1 MLKRMK
7 QYQGIVYCSLVSVF
21 SVILLLG
28 HLVFKAAGD
37 YMASFPQLAPT
48 LAVLILA
55 YVVGNRG
62 ITESIN
68 KQLKKKPKVTEVAL
82 VTMIPIVCMGGN
94 ALFMSLGGKVYIPWS
109 GDAKYYILCTL
120 AVIIGCIGE
129 EIGWRGFFLPYLER
143 CYTPFIS
150 SLILGS
156 FWGVWHLSFTGG
168 FLGFVIFIVNTI
180 EVTIIMTWLYHKTN
194 CNLGLM
200 GLYHIISNMSCRA
213 LLFGRFEVLNSVV
226 GLLIPGLICVFI
238 LGMDWEFFWS
248 IQGIKKIDSE
258 IC

>member
-1 MLKRMK
+1 MLKRIK
-7 QYQGIVYCSLVSVF
+7 QYQGIVYCLLVSVL

-28 HLVFKAAGD
+28 HLVFKAVGS
-37 YMASFPQLAPT
+37 YMASFPQLAPA

-55 YVVGNRG
+55 YIVGDRG

-68 KQLKKKPKVTEVAL
+68 KQFKRKPKVTEVAL
-82 VTMIPIVCMGGN
+82 VTVIPIICMGGN
-94 ALFMSLGGKVYIPWS
+94 ALFMSLTGKVYVPWN

-129 EIGWRGFFLPYLER
+129 EIGWRGFFLPYLEKR
-143 CYTPFIS
+143 YTPFIS

-168 FLGFVIFIVNTI
+168 FLGFVIFIVNTL

-200 GLYHIISNMSCRA
+200 GLYHIILNMSCRA
-213 LLFGRFEVLNSVV
+213 LLFGRFEVLNSVI

-238 LGMDWEFFWS
+238 LGMDGEVFETY
-248 IQGIKKIDSE
+248 KALRK
-258 IC
+258 

>member
-1 MLKRMK
+1 MLKRIK
-7 QYQGIVYCSLVSVF
+7 QYQGIVYCLLVSVL

-28 HLVFKAAGD
+28 HLVFKAVGS
-37 YMASFPQLAPT
+37 YMASFPQLAPA

-55 YVVGNRG
+55 YIVGDRG

-68 KQLKKKPKVTEVAL
+68 KQFKRKPKVTEVAL
-82 VTMIPIVCMGGN
+82 VTVIPIICMGGN
-94 ALFMSLGGKVYIPWS
+94 ALFMSLTGKVYVPWN

-129 EIGWRGFFLPYLER
+129 EIGWRGFFLPYLEKR
-143 CYTPFIS
+143 YTPFIS

-168 FLGFVIFIVNTI
+168 FLGFVIFIVNTL

-200 GLYHIISNMSCRA
+200 GLYHIIGNMSCRA
-213 LLFGRFEVLNSVV
+213 LLFGRFEVLNSVI
-226 GLLIPGLICVFI
+226 GLLIPGLISVFI
-238 LGMDWEFFWS
+238 LGMDGEVF
-248 IQGIKKIDSE
+248 GTYKALRK
-258 IC
+258 